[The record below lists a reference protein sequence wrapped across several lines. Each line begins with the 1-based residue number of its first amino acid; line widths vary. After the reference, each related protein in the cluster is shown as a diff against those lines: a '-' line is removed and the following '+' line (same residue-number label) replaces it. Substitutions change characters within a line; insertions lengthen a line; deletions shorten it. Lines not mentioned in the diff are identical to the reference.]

1 VDDKKPKISKKAIIA
16 IAIVVLLL
24 AAGGAYAY
32 FEIQERD
39 AALGRLAQATEL
51 LASADSIVIDADA
64 VVRGDIT
71 PELGAKAS
79 QAATAL
85 PTAVADLQ
93 EAIELLQRIQDD
105 LPSEQAQEAVALIA
119 SAEGRLAMLEHAPTL
134 LQANIVAAAS
144 LEPARAAWE
153 HVSAAEGLKDQATTE
168 YNRLTRASV
177 TRSQQ
182 LNTQAEERFRQAK
195 EQFRL
200 ADSAFPEAELDRF
213 ITYIEANLEM
223 LAISKRADAAFLAGR
238 IAEANTLAGQV
249 NTKDA
254 QIVEQLKAL
263 PETPEAAIAGAYEK
277 LAGPA
282 TELYFEARD
291 RVTKADAELERL
303 AQ

>member
-1 VDDKKPKISKKAIIA
+1 MDQNKPKISKKVIIA
-16 IAIVVLLL
+16 IAIAALLL

-51 LASADSIVIDADA
+51 LASADSIVIDVDT

-71 PELGAKAS
+71 PELGANAS

-85 PTAVADLQ
+85 PTAVDELQ
-93 EAIELLQRIQDD
+93 EAKALLQRIQDD
-105 LPSEQAQEAVALIA
+105 LPEDRAQEAVALIA
-119 SAEGRLAMLEHAPTL
+119 SAEGRLEMLEHAPPI
-134 LQANIVAAAS
+134 LQANIVAAAA

-153 HVSAAEGLKDQATTE
+153 HVSAAEDLKDQATTE

-182 LNTQAEERFRQAK
+182 LNTQAEERFKQAV

-200 ADSAFPEAELDRF
+200 ADEAFPEAELTRF
-213 ITYIEANLEM
+213 IAYIESNLEM
-223 LAISKRADAAFLAGR
+223 LAVSKRADAAFLAGR
-238 IAEANTLAGQV
+238 IAEANTLAAQV

-277 LAGPA
+277 LAGVA
-282 TELYFEARD
+282 TESYFEARD

>member
-1 VDDKKPKISKKAIIA
+1 MDESKPKVSKKVIIA
-16 IAIVVLLL
+16 IALVFLLL
-24 AAGGAYAY
+24 AAGGGYAY
-32 FEIQERD
+32 FEIQARD

-71 PELGAKAS
+71 TELGVKAS
-79 QAATAL
+79 QAATDL
-85 PTAVADLQ
+85 PTAVAELQ

-105 LPSEQAQEAVALIA
+105 LPSERAQEAVALIA
-119 SAEGRLAMLEHAPTL
+119 SAEGRLEMLEHAPPI
-134 LQANIVAAAS
+134 LQANILAAAA
-144 LEPARAAWE
+144 LDPARVAWE
-153 HVSAAEGLKDQATTE
+153 HVSAAEDLKDQATTE

-177 TRSQQ
+177 TRSQE

-200 ADSAFPEAELDRF
+200 ADEAFPEAEMGRF
-213 ITYIEANLEM
+213 IAYTESNLEM

-263 PETPEAAIAGAYEK
+263 PETPEAAIAAAYEQ
-277 LAGPA
+277 LAGAA

-291 RVTKADAELERL
+291 RATKADAALERL